1 MSLAKFFKYPFAVSG
16 TRTTIPDPI
25 QVAGTVSYTE
35 GFGFDYERD
44 YPTDT
49 LAKTIPRSQTNELFY
64 QISLAIQQYQTLG
77 FPDFITTT
85 DNGGTAYSYS
95 INATVRYDDGTGF
108 KNYYSLVDANTA
120 LPSDTTKWGRVVYT
134 SGEESCVVK
143 EYWGS
148 DLPVGYVWANG
159 TTIGDASSGATGRAN
174 ADTVVAF
181 TRLWNATSNTVFPIK
196 DSSGAATTRGLT
208 AAADFAAH
216 KQLPVPDRRDVTTIG
231 KTDMGGLSA
240 RGLVLQSDTGI
251 AVATL
256 GAIGGMSMVALTS
269 NQNGTH
275 THTFTG
281 SPLGSHSHSMDAQ
294 VSNNGGV
301 TSLPAYGN
309 IGAVQVNAITTKS
322 ASAGT
327 PAGTNSNSGLG
338 EAHQNMQPTLV
349 CNFIMKL

>member
-1 MSLAKFFKYPFAVSG
+1 
-16 TRTTIPDPI
+16 
-25 QVAGTVSYTE
+25 
-35 GFGFDYERD
+35 
-44 YPTDT
+44 
-49 LAKTIPRSQTNELFY
+49 
-64 QISLAIQQYQTLG
+64 
-77 FPDFITTT
+77 
-85 DNGGTAYSYS
+85 
-95 INATVRYDDGTGF
+95 
-108 KNYYSLVDANTA
+108 
-120 LPSDTTKWGRVVYT
+120 
-134 SGEESCVVK
+134 VVK